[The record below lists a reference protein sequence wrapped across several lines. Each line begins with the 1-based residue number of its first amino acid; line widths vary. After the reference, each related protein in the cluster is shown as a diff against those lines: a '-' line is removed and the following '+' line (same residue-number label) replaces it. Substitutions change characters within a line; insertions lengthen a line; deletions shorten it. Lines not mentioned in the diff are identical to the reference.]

1 MRLFTVFPGC
11 VGQLGCFYVFKPG
24 VGDIGMS
31 PPVSS
36 QLSVIITWYV
46 SDGGG
51 RGSSSSSTAGAGA
64 VQIQTTGIV
73 TGINH
78 VLRRRGRGIFAA
90 VCCNIFLRHDSL
102 RLLILREEL
111 GGRGGWG
118 EVVEGGEGHSVVG
131 ELLGLLDPGPGLQH
145 GLGLEPVAGVEVD

>member
-1 MRLFTVFPGC
+1 M
-11 VGQLGCFYVFKPG
+11 
-24 VGDIGMS
+24 
-31 PPVSS
+31 PPFVPS
-36 QLSVIITWYV
+36 QLCVIITWYV

-51 RGSSSSSTAGAGA
+51 GGRGSRSSSSSTAGA

-78 VLRRRGRGIFAA
+78 VLRHRGHRDIFAA
-90 VCCNIFLRHDSL
+90 VYCNIFLRHNSL

-118 EVVEGGEGHSVVG
+118 EVVEGGEGHRVLG